1 MAAGPQQNSQS
12 CKTAKPLKGVSLYE
26 NKARASVLPQMRQTF
41 GVNVEQSKGV
51 LPSLQSDEFPK
62 FY

>member
-1 MAAGPQQNSQS
+1 
-12 CKTAKPLKGVSLYE
+12 VSLYE